1 MRNYKKSKKK
11 IQIGF
16 INLAFL
22 LSAKIIPAQ
31 LSKVLNQSILCSVFN
46 PCLLFEKEKKEHYIN
61 QNIKSFL
68 FNCLDTEDRT
78 SFNLLV
84 FKIKVMIKYLND
96 LTSNQIKYINKSD
109 NKAILND
116 SESNPLVD
124 FVNSEFKISRITEEK
139 HQDNSEILAVNNYS
153 DNTSFGLSNESS
165 NSNIRNSLKNNKLK
179 DIFKKGKKNVIE
191 YKPKY
196 EKLGVQF
203 KKQTIL
209 KNSEKLIPVNE
220 AVNSTKLLNSQL
232 QDNTTITKNNI
243 YPPSEYRYVYD
254 NATTKKLS
262 YIDIMMKNKL
272 LKITGV
278 SL

>member
-1 MRNYKKSKKK
+1 M
-11 IQIGF
+11 
-16 INLAFL
+16 
-22 LSAKIIPAQ
+22 
-31 LSKVLNQSILCSVFN
+31 
-46 PCLLFEKEKKEHYIN
+46 
-61 QNIKSFL
+61 
-68 FNCLDTEDRT
+68 
-78 SFNLLV
+78 
-84 FKIKVMIKYLND
+84 
-96 LTSNQIKYINKSD
+96 
-109 NKAILND
+109 
-116 SESNPLVD
+116 
-124 FVNSEFKISRITEEK
+124 
-139 HQDNSEILAVNNYS
+139 
-153 DNTSFGLSNESS
+153 SNESS

-179 DIFKKGKKNVIE
+179 DIFKKGKNNVIE

-209 KNSEKLIPVNE
+209 KNSEKFIPVNE